1 MVGRKWVDREFSQRL
16 GQRLKKLRTDE
27 NLTQEKLADMLEVKG
42 IPMTWTQLARIEKGQ
57 RSLRAIEAAEFADI
71 FNVSVDSLL
80 GRRARPKADLMH
92 ALRSAL
98 DAKEQTRR
106 SVSSAER
113 MLRDA
118 ANELA
123 EADLTRRYAPLVA
136 DCERACKAL
145 GAAEQMVARVGD
157 STNPEM
163 AAALDQGR
171 KKILR
176 QWLEEQENGE

>member
-1 MVGRKWVDREFSQRL
+1 MAHRKWVDSEFSQRL
-16 GQRLKKLRTDE
+16 GQRLRKLRTDE
-27 NLTQEKLADMLEVKG
+27 NLTQEKLAEMVEAKG

-92 ALRSAL
+92 ALRSVL
-98 DAKEQTRR
+98 DAKEQARR
-106 SVSSAER
+106 SVSSAQR

-118 ANELA
+118 ASELVD
-123 EADLTRRYAPLVA
+123 ADITRRYAPLVA
-136 DCERACKAL
+136 DCERACTAL
-145 GAAEQMVARVGD
+145 GAAEKILASVGD

-163 AAALDQGR
+163 AAALDAGM
-171 KKILR
+171 KSIMR
-176 QWLEEQENGE
+176 QEEQEKGK